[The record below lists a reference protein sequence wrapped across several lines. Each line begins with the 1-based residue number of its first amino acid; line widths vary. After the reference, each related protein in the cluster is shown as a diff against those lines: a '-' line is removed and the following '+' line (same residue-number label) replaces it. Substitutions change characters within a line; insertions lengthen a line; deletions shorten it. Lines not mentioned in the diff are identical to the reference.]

1 MQSSYVTAPAFKG
14 MNSSAGGV
22 RGLPAFDAMLF
33 TGAGLALLF
42 IGSWVPNDRLNVSGV
57 PLDTV
62 VVAATVLLATLSSI
76 RPHVLRMLAIL
87 QIPLL
92 LLGIT
97 IVWSP
102 LPDVGF
108 DNLTSLIFT
117 SFIVFLL
124 FNTVI
129 EKYGDRE
136 LARVL
141 VIFLALYLLA
151 AVVYKLQFGFFNRQ
165 VLFFLNGPIVFARFM
180 SVGLILSI
188 YVFRGYFRIIAA
200 VIFFA
205 AIAWT
210 ESKGPILAATGTLL
224 AIAWL
229 TSGSRGRWAVIFACS
244 AAVISVVIV
253 AQYYDI
259 STRQI
264 GRLAILL
271 NLLSGDS
278 TLPMLIESNSGRTNL
293 WGRTID
299 IILAHPFG
307 VGLGGWT
314 HYVDTGY
321 DPPYPHNLFLEL
333 WSEGG
338 IVLGTLACVPLLLF
352 FAVRRNIFW
361 FLALCLFLAQMVSG
375 NLGDARQMYVF
386 ALLTIFSREQLSAGD
401 ASTTSK

>member
-1 MQSSYVTAPAFKG
+1 MNPSTAA
-14 MNSSAGGV
+14 
-22 RGLPAFDAMLF
+22 RGLPSLEAFIFA
-33 TGAGLALLF
+33 GAGLALLF
-42 IGSWVPNDRLNVSGV
+42 IGSWVPNERLNINGV

-62 VVAATVLLATLSSI
+62 VVVATVLLATLSSI
-76 RPHVLRMLAIL
+76 RPDMLRMLAVL

-97 IVWSP
+97 ILWSP
-102 LPDVGF
+102 LPNVGF
-108 DNLTSLIFT
+108 DNLTSLVFT
-117 SFIVFLL
+117 SFVAFLL
-124 FNTVI
+124 LNTVV
-129 EKYGDRE
+129 EKYGDKE

-141 VIFLALYLLA
+141 VIFLSLYLLA
-151 AVVYKLQFGFFNRQ
+151 AVAYKAQFGFFNRQ

-205 AIAWT
+205 AIVWT
-210 ESKGPILAATGTLL
+210 ESKGPILASTVTLL
-224 AIAWL
+224 AIGWL
-229 TSGSRGRWAVIFACS
+229 SSGVRGRWAVIFACS
-244 AAVISVVIV
+244 AAVMAVVIV

-293 WGRTID
+293 WGRTAD
-299 IILAHPFG
+299 LVFAYPLG

-314 HYVDTGY
+314 HYVNTGI

-338 IVLGTLACVPLLLF
+338 IVLGTLACIPLLLF

-361 FLALCLFLAQMVSG
+361 FVALCLFLAQLVSG

-386 ALLTIFSREQLSAGD
+386 GLLAIFNPEQLVTGGA
-401 ASTTSK
+401 ATIAK